1 MPDLK
6 LPPTATAILAG
17 LNDFPR
23 ENAKLP
29 VYTLPGI
36 AQFED
41 IEELCRTATES
52 YLTGEGEG
60 EDPAIT
66 FLAPAPATRLSPGTT
81 VQEILDAHV
90 ASLINS
96 STANRDAAA
105 ANPQTKKAENHFFPF
120 AFIVMEDP
128 KWRSNGVTVV
138 FCHDDDDFI
147 DEEDVPA
154 DGNFWRVDE
163 CEVSLQAL
171 VGVCRDL
178 VLDREEWTTIEVCV
192 GRPTWRTGS
201 KRYLAERSG
210 AWDLEGISSSMPVWG
225 F

>member
-6 LPPTATAILAG
+6 LPPTATSILAR

-23 ENAKLP
+23 ENAELT

-52 YLTGEGEG
+52 FLANEGEG

-90 ASLINS
+90 RSFSAGDVDD
-96 STANRDAAA
+96 STV
-105 ANPQTKKAENHFFPF
+105 NPQSKEAAETHFFPF
-120 AFIVMEDP
+120 AFIVIEDP
-128 KWRSNGVTVV
+128 KWSSNGVTVV
-138 FCHDDDDFI
+138 FCHDDDNFI
-147 DEEDVPA
+147 DEEDAPP

-192 GRPTWRTGS
+192 GRPTRRTGN
-201 KRYLAERSG
+201 KRYLAERTG
-210 AWDLEGISSSMPVWG
+210 AWDSEGISSSMPVWG